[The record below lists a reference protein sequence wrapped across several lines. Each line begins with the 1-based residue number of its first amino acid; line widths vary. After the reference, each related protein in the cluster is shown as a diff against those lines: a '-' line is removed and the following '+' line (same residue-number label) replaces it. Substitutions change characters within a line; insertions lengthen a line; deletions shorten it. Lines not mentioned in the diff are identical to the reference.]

1 MLASERGSPW
11 RSVRGAKE
19 ALRKENRVLREER
32 EILKK
37 VSRPS
42 SRKRT
47 GRGECFSAHRGTE
60 GHSLCPE
67 AMPRARRF
75 EERLLR
81 LEETPAIGAL
91 PFRCGARGEDS
102 DDPSQ
107 QQGDVRLTEGAR
119 RACGHWH
126 PLLQEAS
133 GQAHALAE
141 AARLSTRPEHE
152 DYLPRRCA
160 TGRSGSARQELRSG
174 RAGQALGG
182 PDIPYVRSRE
192 GFLYLAFI
200 LYVCSRKVV
209 GWSMATHLRTE
220 LVADALGMA
229 IVRRKPSL
237 GLVHHSDRG
246 VQGGFNRW
254 SQHRGLSA
262 M

>member
-1 MLASERGSPW
+1 
-11 RSVRGAKE
+11 
-19 ALRKENRVLREER
+19 
-32 EILKK
+32 
-37 VSRPS
+37 
-42 SRKRT
+42 
-47 GRGECFSAHRGTE
+47 
-60 GHSLCPE
+60 
-67 AMPRARRF
+67 
-75 EERLLR
+75 
-81 LEETPAIGAL
+81 
-91 PFRCGARGEDS
+91 
-102 DDPSQ
+102 
-107 QQGDVRLTEGAR
+107 
-119 RACGHWH
+119 
-126 PLLQEAS
+126 LLQEAS

-182 PDIPYVRSRE
+182 PDITYVRSRE

-262 M
+262 MLAGY